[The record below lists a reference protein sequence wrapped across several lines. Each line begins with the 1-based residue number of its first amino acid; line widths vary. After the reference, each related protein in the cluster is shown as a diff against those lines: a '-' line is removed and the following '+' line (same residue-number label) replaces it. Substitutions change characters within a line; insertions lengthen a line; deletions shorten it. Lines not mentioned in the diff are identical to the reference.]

1 MKKSILLFTLSVL
14 LFCCQNSLKVDDSA
28 VSSNE
33 SSVETETNEQELLEF
48 APSIYLQSLLGSS
61 NAIEATMYNSG
72 ASFSLFDPASVAAFM
87 QLITLKSPKAS
98 STNPI
103 GHLMFLQNGENILIA
118 NVYTNGSDVFM
129 QIIDNESGKTYYN
142 NLAGKAK
149 ELFTQVQL
157 KVKK

>member
-1 MKKSILLFTLSVL
+1 MKTSILLFTLSVM
-14 LFCCQNSLKVDDSA
+14 LFACQNSLEVNDGA

-33 SSVETETNEQELLEF
+33 ISGEKETIEQELLKF
-48 APSIYLQSLLGSS
+48 APTNYLQGLLGSA

-87 QLITLKSPKAS
+87 QLITLKCPKAL

-103 GHLMFLQNGENILIA
+103 GHLMFLQNGENLLIA

-149 ELFTQVQL
+149 DLFTQVQL
-157 KVKK
+157 KAK

>member
-1 MKKSILLFTLSVL
+1 MLFA
-14 LFCCQNSLKVDDSA
+14 CQNSLEVNDGA

-33 SSVETETNEQELLEF
+33 ISGEKETIEQELLEF
-48 APSIYLQSLLGSS
+48 APTNYLQGLLGSA

-87 QLITLKSPKAS
+87 QLITLKCPKAL

-103 GHLMFLQNGENILIA
+103 GHLMFLQNGENLLIA

-129 QIIDNESGKTYYN
+129 QIIVNESGKTYYN

-149 ELFTQVQL
+149 DLFTQVQL
-157 KVKK
+157 KAK

>member
-14 LFCCQNSLKVDDSA
+14 LFSCKNSLTVDDGA
-28 VSSNE
+28 VSSKE
-33 SSVETETNEQELLEF
+33 LSIKTATIEQELLEF
-48 APSIYLQSLLGSS
+48 APTNYLQGLLGSA

-87 QLITLKSPKAS
+87 QLITLKSPTAL

-103 GHLMFLQNGENILIA
+103 GHLMFLQNGENLLIA

-129 QIIDNESGKTYYN
+129 QIIDNELGKTYYN

-149 ELFTQVQL
+149 DLFTQVQL
-157 KVKK
+157 KAK

>member
-1 MKKSILLFTLSVL
+1 MLFA
-14 LFCCQNSLKVDDSA
+14 CQNSLEVNDGA

-33 SSVETETNEQELLEF
+33 ISGEKETIEQELLEF
-48 APSIYLQSLLGSS
+48 APTNYLQGLLGSA

-87 QLITLKSPKAS
+87 QLITLKCPKAL

-103 GHLMFLQNGENILIA
+103 GHLMFLQNGENLLIA

-149 ELFTQVQL
+149 DLFTQVQL
-157 KVKK
+157 KAK

>member
-1 MKKSILLFTLSVL
+1 MKTSILLFTLSVM
-14 LFCCQNSLKVDDSA
+14 LFACQNSLEVNDGA

-33 SSVETETNEQELLEF
+33 MSGEKETIEQELLEF
-48 APSIYLQSLLGSS
+48 APTNYLQGLLGSA

-87 QLITLKSPKAS
+87 QLITLKCPKAL

-103 GHLMFLQNGENILIA
+103 GHLMFLQNGENLLIA

-149 ELFTQVQL
+149 DLFTQVQL
-157 KVKK
+157 KAK

>member
-1 MKKSILLFTLSVL
+1 MKTSILLFTLSVM
-14 LFCCQNSLKVDDSA
+14 LFACQNSLEVNDGA

-33 SSVETETNEQELLEF
+33 MSGGKETIEQELLEF
-48 APSIYLQSLLGSS
+48 APTNYLQGLLGSA

-87 QLITLKSPKAS
+87 QLITLKCPKAL

-103 GHLMFLQNGENILIA
+103 GHLMFLQNGENLLIA

-149 ELFTQVQL
+149 DLFTQVQL
-157 KVKK
+157 KAK